1 MSNMWPHA
9 NERYGCPCVHCKC
22 EEWNIVVNIVLFQGS
37 TLLIVFQRV
46 NIVSFFGG
54 SIIPFTVQC
63 PIQFWIFIINNSF
76 LYYTP
81 MLCVAELVTLDN
93 MAIASLVTLCPN
105 ELYAK
110 QILQTRETCWKFYKN
125 RKQNSNLHKH

>member
-1 MSNMWPHA
+1 
-9 NERYGCPCVHCKC
+9 
-22 EEWNIVVNIVLFQGS
+22 
-37 TLLIVFQRV
+37 
-46 NIVSFFGG
+46 
-54 SIIPFTVQC
+54 
-63 PIQFWIFIINNSF
+63 
-76 LYYTP
+76 
-81 MLCVAELVTLDN
+81 MLCVAELVTLGN